1 MKPPLAMGLIL
12 LGAATTLSACNIA
25 CSASSNKLAALKR
38 GMSYDEVSRVM
49 GCAGDV
55 VTGAAPDRSD
65 YAIVE
70 WGGPLILSRR
80 TRMQFLNDQLIGY
93 TTEPRGALEALTQ
106 PPP

>member
-1 MKPPLAMGLIL
+1 MKPPLARGLIL
-12 LGAATTLSACNIA
+12 LGASISLSACNVA

-38 GMSYDEVSRVM
+38 GMSYDEVSQVM

-55 VTGAAPDRSD
+55 ITAAGPEQSD

-80 TRMQFLNDQLIGY
+80 TRMQFLDDKLIAY
-93 TTEPRGALEALTQ
+93 TTEPRGALEAFTQ